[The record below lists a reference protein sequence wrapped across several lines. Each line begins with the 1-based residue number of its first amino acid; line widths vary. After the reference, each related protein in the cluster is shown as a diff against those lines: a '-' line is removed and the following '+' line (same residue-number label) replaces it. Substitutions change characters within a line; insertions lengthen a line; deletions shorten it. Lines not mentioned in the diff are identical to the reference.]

1 MNVKRMQRWLIRF
14 VAAYIAVTVMIGC
27 DSGHRD
33 ADQRGIP
40 RQSTGPYS
48 RIVSMAPNI
57 TETLYALGQDARVVG
72 VSRFCTYPPEVAGKP
87 SVGGYLDPNYEA
99 VAVLEPDMV
108 LILTEHGSVRGWL
121 DELGIAHQ
129 TMGNRTVGEIIGTIK
144 TVGSLCDAES
154 AADSLIAD
162 ITARMDR
169 IRDATSVHG
178 LPRVLV
184 SIGRTLGSG
193 TLSDV
198 YIAGAGT
205 FYDELIRLAGGTN
218 AYDTGTIAYPLMSA
232 EGILHLN
239 PDIIIDLV
247 QDVGDSGDERSMVM
261 REWESVPK
269 VAAVRDGRVH
279 LLTGSHAVVPGP
291 RFILLLEDMAKIL
304 HPEVSTCP

>member
-1 MNVKRMQRWLIRF
+1 MLF
-14 VAAYIAVTVMIGC
+14 AVACIAVTVTVGC
-27 DSGHRD
+27 DSGPRNADRRD
-33 ADQRGIP
+33 IP
-40 RQSTGPYS
+40 NLATGPYS

-57 TETLYALGQDARVVG
+57 TETLFALGQDARVVG

-99 VAVLEPDMV
+99 VAILEPDIV
-108 LILTEHGSVRGWL
+108 LLLTEHGSVRGWL

-129 TMGNRTVGEIIGTIK
+129 TMGNRTVDEIIGTIK

-162 ITARMDR
+162 ITARMGR
-169 IRDATSVHG
+169 IRDATSDHDR
-178 LPRVLV
+178 PRVLV

-205 FYDELIRLAGGTN
+205 YYDELIRLAGGTN

-232 EGILHLN
+232 EGILHLD

-247 QDVGDSGDERSMVM
+247 QDIGDSDDERATVL
-261 REWESVPK
+261 REWEDVAK

-279 LLTGSHAVVPGP
+279 LLAGSHAVVPGP

-304 HPEVSTCP
+304 HPEVFTCP